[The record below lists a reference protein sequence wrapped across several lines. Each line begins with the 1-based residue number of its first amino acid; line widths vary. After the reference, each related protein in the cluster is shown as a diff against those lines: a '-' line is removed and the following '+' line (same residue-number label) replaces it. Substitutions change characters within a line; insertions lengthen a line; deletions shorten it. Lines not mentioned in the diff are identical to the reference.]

1 MKNDVVTLIDILSTG
16 EEIKTE
22 VYAEVKSVGRNEFF
36 SAAQTGLKPE
46 LLVIVNTSEYGE
58 QQRVD
63 IPSYMPRNG
72 RFTVYRTYDRDDGD
86 TELYLHK
93 KVGVRK

>member
-1 MKNDVVTLIDILSTG
+1 MKNDVVTLVDILSTG
-16 EEIKTE
+16 KEIKTE

-46 LLVIVNTSEYGE
+46 LVVIVNTNEYDE
-58 QQRVD
+58 HQRVD

-72 RFTVYRTYDRDDGD
+72 RFTIYRTYDRDDGD

-93 KVGVRK
+93 KVGVRT